1 MQRNDNREIMDN
13 IPNNLT
19 FSQQQV
25 NFILGHSLK
34 SHYRDILD
42 SPFPKH
48 LKALVAQLEAACP
61 P

>member
-1 MQRNDNREIMDN
+1 MR
-13 IPNNLT
+13 
-19 FSQQQV
+19 
-25 NFILGHSLK
+25 

-42 SPFPKH
+42 SPFPEH